1 MDATTIGGVS
11 ELPATAQRLRAS
23 ALRLYARQGPTG
35 TGVREIAADAGA
47 APGLIRHHFGS
58 KAGLSRAVDDLVLS
72 VIAQTL
78 EAATAQ
84 SAASGEAAAVSAA
97 RDAAFARMLHEH
109 PDIEGYLRWCLIAPP
124 SGPGTVSADGGG
136 GGGGVN
142 GGSADEI
149 DGDGLAER
157 LVDFALDEARRL
169 RHSGAGGS
177 RDLRTSVLSTLLRQ
191 MGSMV
196 VQPLTDRLWQRLEPA
211 ADPGVR
217 DAPAPRVRIAM
228 PAQTPGGQG

>member
-1 MDATTIGGVS
+1 MDATTIGGLS

-58 KAGLSRAVDDLVLS
+58 KAGLTRAVDDLVLS

-124 SGPGTVSADGGG
+124 SGPGTVSADD
-136 GGGGVN
+136 GVIK
-142 GGSADEI
+142 GDSADEA

-157 LVDFALDEARRL
+157 LVDFTLDGARRL
-169 RHSGAGGS
+169 RHSGTGGS

-211 ADPGVR
+211 ADPALR

>member
-1 MDATTIGGVS
+1 MDATTIGALS
-11 ELPATAQRLRAS
+11 QLPATAQRLRSS
-23 ALRLYARQGPTG
+23 ALKLYARQGPTG

-58 KAGLSRAVDDLVLS
+58 KAGLTRAVDDLVLS

-84 SAASGEAAAVSAA
+84 SAASGEAAAVSAT

-124 SGPGTVSADGGG
+124 SGPGTVSADG
-136 GGGGVN
+136 
-142 GGSADEI
+142 
-149 DGDGLAER
+149 DGLAER
-157 LVDFALDEARRL
+157 LVDFTLDEARRL
-169 RHSGAGGS
+169 RHSGTGGS